1 MRGRAG
7 GSERRRNMGKG
18 YWVIRTYKSGQVGE
32 KIKYWVPGERPTKSQ
47 RRMKAEIRKQQQNEA
62 SAVKRMAR
70 LLNANY
76 TKEDC
81 LIGLEYSDAGL
92 RKLEVWQDGEPDQEG
107 EDRIFHAA
115 HHQLRL
121 FLKRLRRACREAGV
135 PMLTIAITS
144 DMDGETGESV
154 RPHHHIVINRAAAEL
169 AMEKWSLGGFD
180 CKHLYD
186 TADQTALADYL
197 LKQVRRLPDEKKYI
211 PSRGLVTPQPVDR
224 IALGGAELVVPR
236 GGQLLQRNEYRP
248 GMPQYIRYILPEVG
262 QIRRGRNKKE

>member
-1 MRGRAG
+1 
-7 GSERRRNMGKG
+7 MGKG

-32 KIKYWVPGERPTKSQ
+32 KIKYWVPGERPAKSQ
-47 RRMKAEIRKQQQNEA
+47 RRLKAEIRKQQQNEA

-70 LLNANY
+70 LINANY
-76 TKEDC
+76 SRDDC
-81 LIGLEYSDAGL
+81 LLGLDYSEAGL
-92 RKLEVWQDGEPDQEG
+92 RKLEAWQGGEPDQER

-154 RPHHHIVINRAAAEL
+154 RVHHHIVINKEAAEL
-169 AMEKWSLGGFD
+169 AKGKWPLGGIN
-180 CKHLYD
+180 CKNLYD

-197 LKQVRRLPDEKKYI
+197 LRQVRRLSDEKKYI
-211 PSRGLVTPQPVDR
+211 PSRALVTPQPVDR
-224 IALGGAELVVPR
+224 IAMGGAELTVPR

-262 QIRRGRNKKE
+262 KIRRENEKRKQKQQ